1 MPIASW
7 NLINRLER
15 LLLLRSVVELLEK
28 VSNLALTILEEN

>member
-1 MPIASW
+1 MPIALW

-28 VSNLALTILEEN
+28 VGNLALTILDVN